1 MALET
6 FLSLAE
12 PGRPVA
18 AFFYPELTGDPS
30 SRPKINDVT
39 VFQYW
44 PESLSDSHPAGY
56 AQIPIPGG
64 SHPLNQFVGGQ
75 PRVISFVA
83 QFTRE
88 TQDIEL
94 SRVTFS
100 PSSRYTVDIAGAR
113 ARIERYLRP
122 KYFKD
127 ARLGSLEPPE
137 RVVLVF
143 PEMRLG
149 GSSPESGGGGIH
161 QVLCYLTSA
170 EFTYSSTFSDGTPR
184 IMQAALSFEESVQT
198 GRIGGSSTRGSS
210 IKFHGRDRWDQSL
223 YKYTRSDVSI
233 S

>member
-1 MALET
+1 MPLQT

-18 AFFYPELTGDPS
+18 ACFYPELTGNPF
-30 SRPKINDVT
+30 SRPRVDDIT

-44 PESLSDSHPAGY
+44 PESLSDAQPAGY

-75 PRVISFVA
+75 ARTISFVA

-88 TQDIEL
+88 TNDIEL
-94 SRVTFS
+94 ARATFS
-100 PSSRYTVDIAGAR
+100 PSSRYTVDITGAR

-122 KYFKD
+122 KYFKGPL
-127 ARLGSLEPPE
+127 AGSLEPPE

-149 GSSPESGGGGIH
+149 GSSPESRGGGIN
-161 QVLCYLTSA
+161 QILCYLTAA

-184 IMQAALSFEESVQT
+184 VMQASLTFEESVQT
-198 GRIGGSSTRGSS
+198 GRIGGSSTKGSS

-223 YKYTRSDVSI
+223 YKYTQSDVSL